1 MSIKP
6 SVIVLLLVS
15 EHLKAARK
23 IFSEIN
29 PSSQFHQR
37 AYAQL
42 LCVQMLWCSIYILQI
57 ILTPT
62 LPVHS
67 IRSYAQLYPVHS
79 TPWTSEISINILAQ
93 KLLVEYWW
101 YWHDTCSK
109 FYQVFDT
116 FEPEHIN
123 WRKKVP
129 FTFTNRKL
137 YTTKSYSQL
146 LSCML
151 YCTPWAK
158 N

>member
-93 KLLVEYWW
+93 KLLVEY
-101 YWHDTCSK
+101 
-109 FYQVFDT
+109 
-116 FEPEHIN
+116 
-123 WRKKVP
+123 
-129 FTFTNRKL
+129 
-137 YTTKSYSQL
+137 
-146 LSCML
+146 
-151 YCTPWAK
+151 
-158 N
+158 